1 MRRVNTVI
9 CGEPAGRNHRALT
22 GVIPVVTT
30 MATTEGGNQ
39 MTPVRILIAMAAVAG
54 SAGLLAGCGSSVPTD
69 SPSAPASAST
79 TPAASS
85 TGTAT
90 PTASPMATSSPSL
103 AGAAACA
110 TSALHVV
117 VPSSGGGAAAGS
129 TYFPIQFSNTS
140 SSPCT
145 LYGYP
150 GVSFVGAV
158 GGSQIGA
165 AATRNPT
172 LAATLVTLSPGQTV
186 HATLQVVNAQ
196 NYPPGDCGL
205 VTAHWLKVYP
215 PNQTA
220 PLYVS
225 FTAQTCSKPKTIL
238 SVQTVQTGSSGT

>member
-1 MRRVNTVI
+1 
-9 CGEPAGRNHRALT
+9 
-22 GVIPVVTT
+22 
-30 MATTEGGNQ
+30 
-39 MTPVRILIAMAAVAG
+39 MTSVRILIAMAGLAG
-54 SAGLLAGCGSSVPTD
+54 AAGLLAGCGT
-69 SPSAPASAST
+69 AT
-79 TPAASS
+79 TPAASPS
-85 TGTAT
+85 TSASAT
-90 PTASPMATSSPSL
+90 TPATSPSAAATQASSPAPTPGPSS
-103 AGAAACA
+103 AGVAACA
-110 TSALHVV
+110 TSALHVA
-117 VPSSGGGAAAGS
+117 VPSGSGNAAAGS
-129 TYFPIQFSNTS
+129 SYYPIQFSNTS

-165 AATRNPT
+165 AATRNSA
-172 LAATLVTLSPGQTV
+172 LAAKLISLSPGQTV

>member
-1 MRRVNTVI
+1 
-9 CGEPAGRNHRALT
+9 
-22 GVIPVVTT
+22 
-30 MATTEGGNQ
+30 
-39 MTPVRILIAMAAVAG
+39 MTSARILIATAAVAG
-54 SAGLLAGCGSSVPTD
+54 VAGLLAGCGTS
-69 SPSAPASAST
+69 
-79 TPAASS
+79 TPAAAPSTSASATTTPTTPS
-85 TGTAT
+85 TGTASAGRQ
-90 PTASPMATSSPSL
+90 PDGDVSPPP
-103 AGAAACA
+103 AGATACA

-117 VPSSGGGAAAGS
+117 VPSGGGGAAAGS
-129 TYFPIQFSNTS
+129 TYYPIQFSNTS

-172 LAATLVTLSPGQTV
+172 FPAKLVSLSPGQTV
-186 HATLQVVNAQ
+186 HATLQVVDAM
-196 NYPPGDCGL
+196 NYPSGDCGL
-205 VTAHWLKVYP
+205 VTAHWLKIYP

-220 PLYVS
+220 PVYIG